1 MEGVVQIIA
10 HRGFSGRQPEMTRAA
25 YAEAIAWVEQTGVPI
40 AMECDVQFSADNQLV
55 CLHDRTVDRTSM
67 SRGRVHDLTVAALK
81 TLDFG
86 SRRMAHPTPEQ
97 REMVTLRELM
107 EMVRDA
113 RERGL
118 PVGLAIETKHP
129 GAQARGLEHAVA
141 ELVAEFDWDRPGSPV
156 TLLSF
161 SVTAV
166 KRFGAVLPALPR
178 TLLVDESLGQWRFG
192 RLPDGIRIV
201 GIDVELLRA
210 DPDYATRVRARG
222 HMLHVWTANLP
233 ADIDLCL
240 ALGVQS
246 ITTDFPDRVA
256 DALAVPATQASYSV
270 DRRVRTGS

>member
-1 MEGVVQIIA
+1 MVQIIA

-25 YAEAIAWVEQTGVPI
+25 YAEAIAWVDETGVPL
-40 AMECDVQFSADNQLV
+40 ALECDVQFSADEQLV
-55 CLHDRTVDRTSM
+55 CLHDRTVDRTST
-67 SRGRVHDLTVAALK
+67 SRGRVHDHTVAVLK
-81 TLDFG
+81 SLDFG
-86 SRRMAHPTPEQ
+86 SRRTAHPSPDQ
-97 REMVTLRELM
+97 REMLTLRELM

-129 GAQARGLEHAVA
+129 GAQARGLEQAVA
-141 ELVAEFDWDRPGSPV
+141 DLVSEFDWDRPGSPV

-161 SVTAV
+161 SVTAM
-166 KRFGAVLPALPR
+166 KRFGAFLPALPR
-178 TLLVDESLGQWRFG
+178 TLLVDEDLGPWRFG

-201 GIDVELLRA
+201 GVDIERLRA
-210 DPDYATRVRARG
+210 DHDFATRVRARG
-222 HMLHVWTANLP
+222 HLLHVWTANLP

-256 DALAVPATQASYSV
+256 AALTVPAIQSRYSG
-270 DRRVRTGS
+270 DRRVRTAS